1 MGLFH
6 IHFISGECKG
16 EVRALTAE
24 APILLG
30 RSRSAT
36 IRFLSP
42 DISGKH
48 LELTLLPTGAV
59 ALKNMSSHRTE
70 VNGQALSEGEA
81 AVLNEGD
88 RVLLGD
94 ATSFVLEKPSEG
106 GMAETSGVL
115 NEVTCATNFIV
126 APQAAS
132 PMGVTTP
139 RTSAPSSAPKI
150 QDESK
155 TEIPEEEASPAEPV
169 IQAQTDR
176 TEIPEARPEPKPEP
190 RAFVPKPP
198 PPPPVEEEEQKTN
211 QMDLSSDNETMIMQ
225 TRVASL
231 DELDILRKT
240 RKPKMKK
247 WVILLAVGMLA
258 SAALVALS
266 YVVSQTNI
274 ENPITWPK
282 DGDRFNDQVV
292 VPDIGSGNDF
302 IIYFPKHKSTK
313 FVKEPNR
320 IMAMTSLGKRYDVP
334 CRVIFSMNRS
344 VDNLSLSRK
353 KGFAAWQEK
362 MMAAGGQWNFD
373 LDPQVYFRGKEHG
386 LPYQMARYTRSVER
400 EAWFGVVMY
409 IKDRDWELILQREI
423 PSSERYRGELLLV
436 DTPFMSASPRY
447 VMNHWEIGEV
457 LVERPVQEMLD
468 EAKQLLDR
476 AIPLPRMWPHILN
489 LLRNILASSLKT
501 NDTATYSEAMELL
514 RDLRGKQSKWLNNQ
528 TISYRTALSKDQGKQ
543 AAFIRQDCV
552 TVFSDED
559 DLRCHELR
567 NNQWK

>member
-1 MGLFH
+1 MGLFQ

-16 EVRALTAE
+16 EVRTLTQE

-59 ALKNMSSHRTE
+59 ALKNMSTHRTE

-81 AVLNEGD
+81 VVLNEGD

-94 ATSFVLEKPSEG
+94 ATSFVLQKPSEG
-106 GMAETSGVL
+106 GVAESPGVV
-115 NEVTCATNFIV
+115 NEVTCATNFV
-126 APQAAS
+126 AAPQ
-132 PMGVTTP
+132 VTP
-139 RTSAPSSAPKI
+139 RTSTPSSPPKSR
-150 QDESK
+150 DESK

-169 IQAQTDR
+169 VQAQNDR
-176 TEIPEARPEPKPEP
+176 TEIPESHPASKPEP
-190 RAFVPKPP
+190 RPFVAPP
-198 PPPPVEEEEQKTN
+198 TPPPVEEEGKTN

-225 TRVASL
+225 TRVASS
-231 DELDILRKT
+231 DELEILRKT
-240 RKPKMKK
+240 RKPKMQK

-282 DGDRFNDQVV
+282 DGDKFNDQVV
-292 VPDIGSGNDF
+292 IPDIGAGNDF

-320 IMAMTSLGKRYDVP
+320 IMAMTRLGKRYDVP
-334 CRVIFSMNRS
+334 CRIIFQMNRS

-386 LPYQMARYTRSVER
+386 LPYQMARYTRSVDR

-447 VMNHWEIGEV
+447 VMNHWEIGDI

-489 LLRNILASSLKT
+489 LLRNILASALKT

-514 RDLRGKQSKWLNNQ
+514 RNLRIKQSKWLNNQ

-543 AAFIRQDCV
+543 AAIIRQDCV